1 MQTAGDELK
10 LVYPQPE
17 PEAQPDRSIDSAFA
31 HFFLQPMDSA
41 NREEN
46 TQAAIRYCLDNPH
59 WKLSLQTH
67 KIIGI
72 P

>member
-17 PEAQPDRSIDSAFA
+17 PEAQPDRFIDMAFS

-46 TQAAIRYCLDNPH
+46 TQAAIRYCHDNPH